1 MPGNLNERWR
11 FICYGQTGKG
21 MVSSVH
27 LQSINSRSIIHF
39 AISSEYR
46 QPFRSISCPCRF
58 AFVLSW
64 VFIFQIKIQIVYCC
78 MQYNHFLL
86 TCTCTQNDWTK
97 SLKGLRPKRKVFR
110 SPYISW
116 KCYLEEKYLFIQ
128 VACELILTGPIGITG
143 MSIFRMVTSCLASI
157 KTSLELIWTKFA
169 DSCQSSNLNQLKGH
183 SSIKE
188 ANKCT
193 QVDRV
198 Y

>member
-1 MPGNLNERWR
+1 MSDGDS
-11 FICYGQTGKG
+11 FATGKQAR
-21 MVSSVH
+21 VWWVAYIYNLLTAEVLFISPFPANIANRFDQFPVH
-27 LQSINSRSIIHF
+27 
-39 AISSEYR
+39 A
-46 QPFRSISCPCRF
+46 
-58 AFVLSW
+58 VLLLYYYECSY
-64 VFIFQIKIQIVYCC
+64 FKLKFKIVYCC

-116 KCYLEEKYLFIQ
+116 KYYLEEKYLFIQ

-157 KTSLELIWTKFA
+157 KTSPELIWTKFT